1 MGISNCS
8 CLNNNADLLE
18 NHYEI
23 KLNASSIVALAVRGS
38 VFNIE
43 KNRLM
48 EFKDSKL
55 AALIKGMPDLKEGG
69 SR

>member
-1 MGISNCS
+1 
-8 CLNNNADLLE
+8 LNNNADLLE